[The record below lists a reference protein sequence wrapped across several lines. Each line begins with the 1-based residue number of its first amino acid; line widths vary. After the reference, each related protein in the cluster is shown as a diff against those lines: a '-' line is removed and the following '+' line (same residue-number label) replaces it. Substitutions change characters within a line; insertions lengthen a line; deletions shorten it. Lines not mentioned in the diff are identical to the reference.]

1 MRLAKYHGLGN
12 DFLVALESDNPGLA
26 VDPALVRQVCDR
38 RTGVGADG
46 VLFGLEPS
54 DPSCDVQMVLVNSD
68 GSRAEISGNGI
79 RCLAQAVLRSWAAR
93 GAPEGDTPAA
103 PALAGNV
110 NGPPVVRVGTDS
122 GVREVAFVDGDP
134 QGEAHFTVGMGR
146 ATDGPEPS
154 EASRRWGAERLAT
167 VDIGN
172 PHLVLE
178 VPDASSVDVASEGP
192 ALEADYPLGI
202 NVHFVTLQ
210 PGDGIELRVWERG
223 AGVTRA
229 CGSGAVAAV
238 VAADRWGAVDAA
250 SSPIEVHMPG
260 GSATVQLREGEAL
273 LTGPSTH
280 VADVVVEL
288 PPGDPGGSDPGA
300 EQ

>member
-1 MRLAKYHGLGN
+1 MG
-12 DFLVALESDNPGLA
+12 
-26 VDPALVRQVCDR
+26 
-38 RTGVGADG
+38 
-46 VLFGLEPS
+46 
-54 DPSCDVQMVLVNSD
+54 
-68 GSRAEISGNGI
+68 
-79 RCLAQAVLRSWAAR
+79 R
-93 GAPEGDTPAA
+93 GAPRHA
-103 PALAGNV
+103 
-110 NGPPVVRVGTDS
+110 
-122 GVREVAFVDGDP
+122 
-134 QGEAHFTVGMGR
+134 
-146 ATDGPEPS
+146 
-154 EASRRWGAERLAT
+154 
-167 VDIGN
+167 DIGN

-273 LTGPSTH
+273 LTGR
-280 VADVVVEL
+280 
-288 PPGDPGGSDPGA
+288 PPTWPTWSSNFRPATRTGVTRERSSERREFATGSRGGDPPRRLRRVRR
-300 EQ
+300 